1 MKRKIR
7 FTLTVLMI
15 GGLLAACAATGPT
28 ESQTALR
35 NRIGKAVGVSDFDR
49 IEALRYTFNVKI
61 GDRQIRRSWIWE
73 PGPDRVVLDLKA
85 EDGGAD
91 YNRREV
97 AASETLRSVDARFIN
112 DNYWLLF
119 PLHVYWDADAAVT
132 DAGKTDFPIGPGTG
146 RRVVVSYPGKVGYTP
161 ADVYEIFL
169 DDDFRI
175 REWIYRKGGA
185 TAPTRITTWED
196 YRRLGPL
203 TVSLDH
209 RSADGS
215 FRLWFTDVG
224 VKLKGEKTWRAPR

>member
-7 FTLTVLMI
+7 LTLTVLMI
-15 GGLLAACAATGPT
+15 GGLLAACAATGPM
-28 ESQTALR
+28 ESQT
-35 NRIGKAVGVSDFDR
+35 
-49 IEALRYTFNVKI
+49 ALRYTFNVKI

-73 PGPDRVVLDLKA
+73 PGPDRVVLKA

-112 DNYWLLF
+112 DNYWFLF

-132 DAGKTDFPIGPGTG
+132 DAGKTDYPIGPGTG
-146 RRVVVSYPGKVGYTP
+146 RRVVVSYPVKVGYTP

-224 VKLKGEKTWRAPR
+224 VRLKGEKTWRAPK